1 MEDLEIKQ
9 EIERTIIAFFT
20 EMNGWEIYC
29 EDIDNNPDLSEKE
42 KTELMKLK
50 ISSIFSQFCTSK
62 DRKMGLPNCLSWDL
76 KAVINMTPV
85 KKLSQT

>member
-29 EDIDNNPDLSEKE
+29 EDIDNNSDLSEKE
-42 KTELMKLK
+42 K
-50 ISSIFSQFCTSK
+50 Q
-62 DRKMGLPNCLSWDL
+62 N
-76 KAVINMTPV
+76 
-85 KKLSQT
+85 

>member
-50 ISSIFSQFCTSK
+50 ISSIF
-62 DRKMGLPNCLSWDL
+62 
-76 KAVINMTPV
+76 I
-85 KKLSQT
+85 

>member
-50 ISSIFSQFCTSK
+50 ISSIFSQFLKGQKNGFTELPF
-62 DRKMGLPNCLSWDL
+62 MG
-76 KAVINMTPV
+76 T
-85 KKLSQT
+85 